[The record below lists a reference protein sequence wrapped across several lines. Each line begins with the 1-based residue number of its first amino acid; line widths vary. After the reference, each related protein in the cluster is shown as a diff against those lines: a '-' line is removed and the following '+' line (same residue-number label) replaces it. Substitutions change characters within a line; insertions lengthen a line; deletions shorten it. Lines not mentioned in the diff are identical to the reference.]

1 MTVVRDAV
9 VLVPPYSLIII
20 TQKLGFVNIHF
31 VRFFVVIF
39 GEKYRVKNLRAFVVV
54 LFVDFLQC
62 LNVVVKFK
70 F

>member
-20 TQKLGFVNIHF
+20 SQKSWFVNIHF

-39 GEKYRVKNLRAFVVV
+39 GKKYMVKKIARFVVV
-54 LFVDFLQC
+54 VFVHFAKGALS
-62 LNVVVKFK
+62 
-70 F
+70 

>member
-31 VRFFVVIF
+31 VRFFV
-39 GEKYRVKNLRAFVVV
+39 EKFVQN
-54 LFVDFLQC
+54 DT
-62 LNVVVKFK
+62 K
-70 F
+70 

>member
-31 VRFFVVIF
+31 VRFFVVNF
-39 GEKYRVKNLRAFVVV
+39 GKKYMMKNLSAFVVV
-54 LFVDFLQC
+54 VFVHFA
-62 LNVVVKFK
+62 NPPVS
-70 F
+70 